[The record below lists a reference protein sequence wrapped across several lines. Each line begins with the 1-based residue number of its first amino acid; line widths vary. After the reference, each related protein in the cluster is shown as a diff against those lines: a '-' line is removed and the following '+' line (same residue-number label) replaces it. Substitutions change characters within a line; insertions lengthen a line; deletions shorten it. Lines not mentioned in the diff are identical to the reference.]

1 MKGHVMRS
9 IRNWIPLFG
18 VTLAVLALAYAC
30 GGSPNT
36 PTTPTTPAPT
46 SGSGSATADVT
57 ITIVGMN
64 GSLSFSPNPAIVKVG
79 QSVAWKNADTL
90 THTATAD
97 GGTFNTNSITPGTTS
112 APITM
117 TAAGSFG
124 YHCSPHP
131 SMVGT
136 LTVQ

>member
-1 MKGHVMRS
+1 MRS
-9 IRNWIPLFG
+9 IRVWIPLLG
-18 VTLAVLALAYAC
+18 VTVVAVALAYAC
-30 GGSPNT
+30 GGSAYNPTAPVT
-36 PTTPTTPAPT
+36 PTPTP
-46 SGSGSATADVT
+46 GSGTPADVT

-79 QSVAWKNADTL
+79 QTISWKNADTL

-97 GGTFNTNSITPGTTS
+97 GGAFNTNSVAPGATS

-117 TAAGSFG
+117 TAAGAFG
-124 YHCSPHP
+124 YRCTLHP

>member
-1 MKGHVMRS
+1 MRS
-9 IRNWIPLFG
+9 IRNWIPLVG
-18 VTLAVLALAYAC
+18 VVVALLALAYAC
-30 GGSPNT
+30 GGSSYNPNT
-36 PTTPTTPAPT
+36 PTTPTPA
-46 SGSGSATADVT
+46 SGSGSASADVT

-79 QSVAWKNADTL
+79 QTVSWKNADTL

-97 GGTFNTNSITPGTTS
+97 GGAFNTNGVGTGSTS

-117 TAAGSFG
+117 AAAGSFA
-124 YHCSPHP
+124 YHCTVHP